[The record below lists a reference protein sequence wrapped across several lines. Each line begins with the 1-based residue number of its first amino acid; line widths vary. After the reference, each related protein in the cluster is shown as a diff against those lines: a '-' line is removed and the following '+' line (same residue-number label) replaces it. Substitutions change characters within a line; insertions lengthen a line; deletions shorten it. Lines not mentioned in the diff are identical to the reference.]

1 MLIFLKALAERQKTI
16 FIWYLKEREAM
27 KTINKENDV
36 LIMDELLIMKEL
48 L

>member
-1 MLIFLKALAERQKTI
+1 MAFNKVYVNIPKNFSRKQ
-16 FIWYLKEREAM
+16 REDM